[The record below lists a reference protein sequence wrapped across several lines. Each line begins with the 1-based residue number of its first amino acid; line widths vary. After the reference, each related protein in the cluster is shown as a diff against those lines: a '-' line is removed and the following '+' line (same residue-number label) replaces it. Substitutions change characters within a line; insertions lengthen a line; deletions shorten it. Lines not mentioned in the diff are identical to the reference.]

1 MVVPHKHAMSCI
13 HRFSHPRCSLCGEN
27 ADKKDG
33 QDTAAMLPLDANE
46 NGRYKGARVEKIK
59 VEPG

>member
-1 MVVPHKHAMSCI
+1 MSCI
-13 HRFSHPRCSLCGEN
+13 HRFFHPN
-27 ADKKDG
+27 ARSAGKIQIRKDG
-33 QDTAAMLPLDANE
+33 QDTAAMLPLDADE